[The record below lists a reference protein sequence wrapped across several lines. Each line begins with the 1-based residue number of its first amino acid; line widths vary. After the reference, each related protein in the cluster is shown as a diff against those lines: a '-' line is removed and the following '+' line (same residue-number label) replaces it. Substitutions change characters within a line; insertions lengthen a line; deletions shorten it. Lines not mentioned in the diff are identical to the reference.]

1 MSPRPREAAIA
12 AARFQW
18 EDGLARLAEPA
29 PAAVARARRRIVEAV
44 HDELRRRVGVT
55 FTTAQLVEAYDGASR
70 WYLDLAARV
79 APREPDAWEPAAALD
94 GAFATYARQASDAR
108 L

>member
-1 MSPRPREAAIA
+1 VTRPREAAIA
-12 AARFQW
+12 AARYQW

-29 PAAVARARRRIVEAV
+29 PAAVMRARRRIVAAV
-44 HDELRRRVGVT
+44 HDELRRRVGLT
-55 FTTAQLVEAYDGASR
+55 FTTAQLVDVYQEAST

-79 APREPDAWEPAAALD
+79 APKEPDAWDPAGALD
-94 GAFATYARQASDAR
+94 GAFATYARQAADAR

>member
-1 MSPRPREAAIA
+1 MTRPREAAIA

-18 EDGLARLAEPA
+18 EDGLARLAEAAPPA
-29 PAAVARARRRIVEAV
+29 VTRARRRIMEAV
-44 HDELRRRVGVT
+44 HEELRRRVGLT
-55 FTTAQLVEAYDGASR
+55 FTTAELVDAYEAAPS

-79 APREPDAWEPAAALD
+79 APREPDAWDPSAVLD
-94 GAFATYARQASDAR
+94 GAFATYARQAADAR